1 MVLLPD
7 TLGLLLGEFEPD
19 TQPELEGEMESE
31 GDALGD
37 AVGVCDTVALLSAVA
52 ELDRVPLM
60 VPEREPVWVREVED
74 VLVGVACA
82 EPVAP
87 LEAVALG
94 DADAAVEG
102 VLEMHTLADTQPEV
116 DSEGDTDAV

>member
-1 MVLLPD
+1 MLLPD
-7 TLGLLLGEFEPD
+7 TLGLLLAELEPD
-19 TQPELEGEMESE
+19 TQPEVDGEMESD

-37 AVGVCDTVALLSAVA
+37 AVGVCDTVTLLSAVA

-60 VPEREPVWVREVED
+60 VPEREPVWVREVEG
-74 VLVGVACA
+74 VLVDVACA

-87 LEAVALG
+87 LEAEDLD